1 MSLEN
6 LILLD
11 EEIFWLT
18 LKLFFNET
26 GIRRCDKASVTI
38 APLRYRVDDHLLDDP
53 SIFKSDQLRLV
64 SWELVFIR
72 LNQHGSSTNFS
83 MTSAVEDL
91 RAELKHITQRWKRK
105 QQRCS

>member
-26 GIRRCDKASVTI
+26 GIRRCGKASVTI

>member
-11 EEIFWLT
+11 EEIFCHAKTFFLT
-18 LKLFFNET
+18 
-26 GIRRCDKASVTI
+26 RRGYTI